1 MGVTWLEVE
10 ALIKLA
16 RFVKPP
22 GRFMSDV
29 TDLMALKLDTL
40 KLDLQG
46 MNVGSVSAMEPGS
59 TLAKGLTQTPLAPG
73 VSGHSIIAVEGEGLL
88 EEGNDG
94 VVAYKSAHLEGMES
108 EFVVRS
114 GHSCQSN
121 THTIQEVRRILL
133 VHATELCRSHSA
145 CH

>member
-1 MGVTWLEVE
+1 
-10 ALIKLA
+10 
-16 RFVKPP
+16 
-22 GRFMSDV
+22 MS
-29 TDLMALKLDTL
+29 LKLDTL

-59 TLAKGLTQTPLAPG
+59 PLAKGLAQTPLAPG
-73 VSGHSIIAVEGEGLL
+73 VSGHSIIAVEGDGPMED
-88 EEGNDG
+88 GNDG

-108 EFVVRS
+108 EFIVRS

-133 VHATELCRSHSA
+133 VHATELCRTHSV

>member
-1 MGVTWLEVE
+1 MT
-10 ALIKLA
+10 
-16 RFVKPP
+16 
-22 GRFMSDV
+22 
-29 TDLMALKLDTL
+29 LKLDTL

-46 MNVGSVSAMEPGS
+46 MNLGSGSAMEPGS
-59 TLAKGLTQTPLAPG
+59 LLMKILPVTPFAPG
-73 VSGHSIIAVEGEGLL
+73 VSGHSIIAVEGEGPLD
-88 EEGNDG
+88 EGNDG

-133 VHATELCRSHSA
+133 LHAQELCETHRV
-145 CH
+145 CQK